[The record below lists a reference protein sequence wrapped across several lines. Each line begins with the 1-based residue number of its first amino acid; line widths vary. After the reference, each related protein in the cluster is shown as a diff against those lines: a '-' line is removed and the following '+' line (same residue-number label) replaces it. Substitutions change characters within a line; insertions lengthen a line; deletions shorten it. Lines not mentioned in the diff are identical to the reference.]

1 MAQMNEQPGADPTTQ
16 QGANNNNDNDNEKK
30 MAEMQKIIDEKNAQ
44 LQEMQKKIEVLTVSK
59 DNANNNDDNHTIEGP
74 DNDDDSKQ
82 APKTDVTLSIR
93 GVPEYDQYP
102 YAMPCDKFYFMASI
116 KAPYFR
122 SEKRAPID
130 LVAVV
135 DESGS
140 MQGERIKLVKETVQF
155 IIKNLESNDR
165 FGIIGYSSG
174 ARTVLPLTKMD
185 QGGKNAAKLSAN
197 QLRATGGTALCAG
210 LVAGVNMMR
219 QRNTKN
225 DVASV
230 MILTDGQANQGPTS
244 AAAIN
249 SAVITGKVPST
260 SQYGIYPQ
268 RQQRIQ
274 RNAMQLPNKPM
285 QQMQLPSLLQQK
297 QGVRASQ
304 KIINITPTTKTDKD
318 DDDEKENEKEGTKGK
333 LDKMSKE
340 SLPCT
345 INTFGFGAGH
355 NASLLESIAEHGRG
369 MYAFIERADMI
380 ADTFAECLGGLVS
393 IIGQDLKIKIDAL
406 NEVEITKCL
415 SMGYALQITQPKK
428 IYTVSIQNLQ
438 SEENRDLIF
447 ELKMPQ
453 MGAAKD
459 KYPIVQT
466 AVTYKNVIKD
476 VTETL
481 TNICCVNRIEGKQI
495 GERNIELDL
504 QYNRVLAANAMEE
517 ADQLAE
523 SGKLDQARKVLTKA
537 QADIKA
543 SKSNKNKFSQALVT
557 DMQRIQDNMRSAQ
570 QYTSSGSKMMK
581 MNKSS
586 HMMQRSCQSSN
597 YSSQMRYM
605 NRSKGAM
612 KSKFSSK

>member
-1 MAQMNEQPGADPTTQ
+1 M
-16 QGANNNNDNDNEKK
+16 
-30 MAEMQKIIDEKNAQ
+30 DE
-44 LQEMQKKIEVLTVSK
+44 
-59 DNANNNDDNHTIEGP
+59 
-74 DNDDDSKQ
+74 
-82 APKTDVTLSIR
+82 
-93 GVPEYDQYP
+93 
-102 YAMPCDKFYFMASI
+102 
-116 KAPYFR
+116 
-122 SEKRAPID
+122 
-130 LVAVV
+130 
-135 DESGS
+135 
-140 MQGERIKLVKETVQF
+140 
-155 IIKNLESNDR
+155 
-165 FGIIGYSSG
+165 
-174 ARTVLPLTKMD
+174 
-185 QGGKNAAKLSAN
+185 GGKNTAKLLAN

-219 QRNTKN
+219 QRETKN

-274 RNAMQLPNKPM
+274 RKPMQVQVPETGKPKQKMQLPK
-285 QQMQLPSLLQQK
+285 LLQQNQAQ
-297 QGVRASQ
+297 QGMSP
-304 KIINITPTTKTDKD
+304 KKD
-318 DDDEKENEKEGTKGK
+318 TEDEKEKEGTKGK
-333 LDKMSKE
+333 LEQIQE

-369 MYAFIERADMI
+369 MYAFIERTDMI

-393 IIGQDLKIKIDAL
+393 VIGQDLKIKIDAL
-406 NEVEITKCL
+406 NEVEITKCV

-428 IYTVSIQNLQ
+428 IYTVSINNLQ

-447 ELKMPQ
+447 ELKLPQ
-453 MGAAKD
+453 LGAAKD
-459 KYPIVQT
+459 QYPIVQT

-476 VTETL
+476 TTETL

-504 QYNRVLAANAMEE
+504 QYNRVLTANAMEE

-523 SGKLDQARKVLTKA
+523 SGKLDQARKVLSKA

-581 MNKSS
+581 MNKTS
-586 HMMQRSCQSSN
+586 HMMQRSCQSSH
-597 YSSQMRYM
+597 YSSQMRYAH
-605 NRSKGAM
+605 RSKCAM